1 VGKLEQTLSTITV
14 QQKETQKYS
23 KELTNKTDAFKLD
36 LWKSNKLYE
45 DLEELN
51 SELKEL
57 QRKLE
62 MSEQLLLLFANQF
75 EPPDANKQLQQPGE
89 MGTA

>member
-1 VGKLEQTLSTITV
+1 MQLG
-14 QQKETQKYS
+14 
-23 KELTNKTDAFKLD
+23 
-36 LWKSNKLYE
+36 
-45 DLEELN
+45 
-51 SELKEL
+51 LKEL

-75 EPPDANKQLQQPGE
+75 EPPDANKQLQQPRE